1 MMFRAGPTATAKA
14 LALLALRSRATD
26 RAHTRANI
34 CQSQDISQTD
44 GRRRTIAVV
53 APHYPPHVGGAEA
66 YADRLV
72 KRYQADDNLRPIV
85 VTTKPRGLRTTL
97 RSQDGVQI
105 VELSTWWSLSN
116 TPLNP
121 MWPLTLSRIFSKF
134 DVDVVHA
141 HAPVPVLA
149 DIAVR
154 IAGSRPTLL
163 TYHCGSMIKNSWPAD
178 LVIRLYERYLLPR
191 TFERVDKVLAVS
203 PSALGADR
211 PNAEVLTPGVDT
223 ELFHPPAQRRDVSRT
238 ILYVGRID
246 RSSAWKGIEELI
258 RAFAITHANA
268 PDARLRIVGDGDA
281 TPELRA
287 LCHALDIADYV
298 EFSGRLSGTDL
309 ADAYRVS
316 RCLVLPSLTAAESFG
331 MTLIEAMASGRPVIG
346 SRVGGIPFVIE
357 DGYNGLLV
365 PPGDIEALA
374 RACDR
379 MLADDAMAERMG
391 RNGRL
396 LALSRY
402 RWDIT
407 TGRYLQLVQSLPR
420 RRV

>member
-1 MMFRAGPTATAKA
+1 MAYTANDFVNNALALYDKA
-14 LALLALRSRATD
+14 LATTWWFAQVRRQRRRRSRCSRCGPATD

-34 CQSQDISQTD
+34 CQSQVGRQTV
-44 GRRRTIAVV
+44 TSAIAVV

-116 TPLNP
+116 TPLDP
-121 MWPLTLSRIFSKF
+121 MRPLTLSRIYSKF

-149 DIAVR
+149 DIAVP

-163 TYHCGSMIKNSWPAD
+163 TYHCGSMVGSPGRRIWLFGSTNVTYCPALSNVLTRCWPFLRRRSA
-178 LVIRLYERYLLPR
+178 R
-191 TFERVDKVLAVS
+191 T
-203 PSALGADR
+203 
-211 PNAEVLTPGVDT
+211 PNAEVLAPGVDT

-287 LCHALDIADYV
+287 LCRALDV
-298 EFSGRLSGTDL
+298 PTMLNS
-309 ADAYRVS
+309 
-316 RCLVLPSLTAAESFG
+316 AA
-331 MTLIEAMASGRPVIG
+331 A
-346 SRVGGIPFVIE
+346 
-357 DGYNGLLV
+357 
-365 PPGDIEALA
+365 
-374 RACDR
+374 
-379 MLADDAMAERMG
+379 
-391 RNGRL
+391 
-396 LALSRY
+396 
-402 RWDIT
+402 
-407 TGRYLQLVQSLPR
+407 
-420 RRV
+420 